1 MRPRTLLII
10 ASFATGV
17 LAVGVVGSDPGGGLS
32 AQTSGPAA
40 LGGRVSSK
48 EEGPMEGVVVNA
60 RRDGANFT
68 VSVVSDAQG
77 KYSFPRTHLGP
88 GKYIVTIRA
97 VGYDLIDPGPA
108 EVSAGKTAGVDL
120 RLQKAKDLASQ
131 LSSLEWAMSIPGTT
145 EQKDKLVYQTVSCA
159 YCHNWQRV
167 MKSKHTADEFV
178 SILNRMQTYYT
189 DGSAVSNDGR
199 GRGQK
204 QTAERVAAVE
214 KNANWGNVPKK
225 DLAEYLATL
234 NLSGGRTTWPFELKT
249 QPRPTGKAT
258 RVIITQYD
266 MPRPDTVSHDLDL
279 DSNGTVWYTDESRM
293 YFGKMDPKTGK
304 FTEWPVLPPVP
315 AGDIPGTRDIQV
327 DKDDNIWFPRRM
339 PGPAIAMTKFNPN
352 TEEVSTIEGVG
363 GQFLAIGPDGKI
375 WAGFARIDPKTMK
388 VEDRY
393 TWQDSPNL
401 PQGPHGLYVDLT
413 VVDSKGN
420 PWAPDFRGSG
430 LIRIDAVTKALK
442 YFAVPT
448 PNSSPRRSRMDAQ
461 DRLWFAE
468 YTGDK
473 IGMFDTRS
481 EKFQEWPT
489 LPKYMT
495 PYAVSAPDRNGYVY
509 ATSNTAERLIRLD
522 PRTGEMIQY
531 QIPTDFDSKKIAH
544 DPTTS
549 RSTLWMVNTRN
560 ARIVKVEPLD

>member
-1 MRPRTLLII
+1 
-10 ASFATGV
+10 
-17 LAVGVVGSDPGGGLS
+17 
-32 AQTSGPAA
+32 
-40 LGGRVSSK
+40 
-48 EEGPMEGVVVNA
+48 MEGVVVNA

-88 GKYIVTIRA
+88 GKYIVTVRA

-108 EVSAGKTAGVDL
+108 DVTVGKTASVDL
-120 RLQKAKDLASQ
+120 KLQKAKDLAAQ
-131 LSSLEWAMSIPGTT
+131 LSPLEWAMSIPGTT

-159 YCHNWQRV
+159 YCHNWQRI

-178 SILNRMQTYYT
+178 SVLNRMQTYYT

-225 DLAEYLATL
+225 DLADYLATL
-234 NLSGGRTTWPFELKT
+234 NLGGGRTTWPFELKT
-249 QPRPTGKAT
+249 LQRPTGKAT

-279 DSNGTVWYTDESRM
+279 DSKGTVWYTDESRM

-339 PGPAIAMTKFNPN
+339 PGPAIAMTKFNPKA
-352 TEEVSTIEGVG
+352 EEVSTIEGVG

-388 VEDRY
+388 VEEKY
-393 TWQDSPNL
+393 AWQDSPNL
-401 PQGPHGLYVDLT
+401 PPGPHGLYVDLT

-473 IGMFDTRS
+473 IGMFDTRT
-481 EKFQEWPT
+481 ETFQEWPT
-489 LPKYMT
+489 LPKYTT

-522 PRTGEMIQY
+522 PKTGEMIQY

-544 DPTTS
+544 DPTTG

-560 ARIVKVEPLD
+560 ARSFPRDL

>member
-1 MRPRTLLII
+1 MRLRTLLMIGT
-10 ASFATGV
+10 AA
-17 LAVGVVGSDPGGGLS
+17 LAVGAVGSFPRDLR
-32 AQTSGPAA
+32 AQAPGPAA
-40 LGGRVSSK
+40 LAGVITSQ

-60 RRDGANFT
+60 RREGANFT
-68 VSVVSDAQG
+68 LSVVSDSQG
-77 KYSFPRTHLGP
+77 RYSFPRTHLEP
-88 GKYIVTIRA
+88 GKYVVSIRA
-97 VGYDLIDPGPA
+97 VGYDLSDPGPA
-108 EVSAGKTAGVDL
+108 NLAAGKTASL
-120 RLQKAKDLASQ
+120 NLKLQKTKDLGSQ

-159 YCHNWQRV
+159 YCHNWKRV
-167 MKSKHTADEFV
+167 MKSNHTAEEFV
-178 SILNRMQTYYT
+178 SVMTRMQTYYT
-189 DGSAVSNDGR
+189 DGTAVSNDGR

-204 QTAERVAAVE
+204 QTADRVAAAE
-214 KNANWGNVPKK
+214 KNANWGNALKK
-225 DLAEYLATL
+225 DLAEHLASV
-234 NLSGGRTTWPFELKT
+234 NLGAGRTTWPFELKT
-249 QPRPTGKAT
+249 LPRPKGKET

-266 MPRPDTVSHDLDL
+266 MPRPDTVAHDLDL
-279 DSNGTVWYTDESRM
+279 DSKGTIWYTDESRM
-293 YFGKMDPKTGK
+293 FFGKMDPKTGK
-304 FTEWPVLPPVP
+304 FTEYSLPPVP
-315 AGDIPGTRDIQV
+315 DGDIPGARDIQV
-327 DKDDNIWFPRRM
+327 DKDDNIWFPRRI
-339 PGPAIAMTKFNPN
+339 PGPGIAMTRFNPK

-401 PQGPHGLYVDLT
+401 PPGPHGLYIDLI

-430 LIRIDAVTKALK
+430 IIRIDAMTKALK
-442 YFAVPT
+442 YWPVPT

-461 DRLWFAE
+461 DRFWFAE

-473 IGMFDTRS
+473 IGMFDTRA

-489 LPKYMT
+489 LPKYTT

-522 PRTGEMIQY
+522 PKTGEMIQY

-549 RSTLWMVNTRN
+549 RSTLWMVNTRS
-560 ARIVKVEPLD
+560 ARIMKVEPLE

>member
-1 MRPRTLLII
+1 MRTRTLLII
-10 ASFATGV
+10 ATVA
-17 LAVGVVGSDPGGGLS
+17 LAVGAISSAPGELS
-32 AQTSGPAA
+32 AQTSAAAA
-40 LGGRVSSK
+40 LSGVVSSQ
-48 EEGPMEGVVVNA
+48 EEGAMEGVVVNA

-77 KYSFPRTHLGP
+77 KYSFPRSHLEP
-88 GKYIVTIRA
+88 GKYTMTIRA
-97 VGYDLIDPGPA
+97 VGYDLADPGPA
-108 EVSAGKTAGVDL
+108 QVTAGKTASVNL
-120 RLQKAKDLASQ
+120 KLQKTKDLGSQ
-131 LSSLEWAMSIPGTT
+131 LSSLEWGMSIPGTT
-145 EQKDKLVYQTVSCA
+145 EQKDKLFYQTVSCA

-167 MKSKHTADEFV
+167 MKSKHTAEEFV
-178 SILNRMQTYYT
+178 AVMNRMQTYYT
-189 DGSAVSNDGR
+189 DGTAVSNDGR

-214 KNANWGNVPKK
+214 KNANWGNASKK
-225 DLAEYLATL
+225 DLAEYLATV

-249 QPRPTGKAT
+249 LPRPTGKAT
-258 RVIITQYD
+258 RVIVTQYD
-266 MPRPDTVSHDLDL
+266 MPRADTVSHDLDL
-279 DSNGTVWYTDESRM
+279 DSKGTIWYTDESRM
-293 YFGKMDPKTGK
+293 FFGKMDPKTGK
-304 FTEWPVLPPVP
+304 FTEWTVPPVP

-327 DKDDNIWFPRRM
+327 DKDDNVWFPRRM
-339 PGPAIAMTKFNPN
+339 PGPAIAMTKFNPR

-375 WAGFARIDPKTMK
+375 WAGFSRIDPKTMK
-388 VEDRY
+388 VEERY

-401 PQGPHGLYVDLT
+401 PPGPHGLYVDLT
-413 VVDSKGN
+413 IVDSKGN

-430 LIRIDAVTKALK
+430 IIKIDAMTKALK
-442 YFAVPT
+442 YWPVPT
-448 PNSSPRRSRMDAQ
+448 PNSSPRRSRMDGQ
-461 DRLWFAE
+461 DRFWFAE

-473 IGMFDTRS
+473 IGMFDTRT

-489 LPKYMT
+489 LPKYIT

-560 ARIVKVEPLD
+560 ARIMKVEPLD